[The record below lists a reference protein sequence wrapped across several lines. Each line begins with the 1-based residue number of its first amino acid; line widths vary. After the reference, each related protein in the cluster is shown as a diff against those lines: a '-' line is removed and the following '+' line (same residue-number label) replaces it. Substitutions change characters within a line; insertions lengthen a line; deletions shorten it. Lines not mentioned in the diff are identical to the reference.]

1 MSMAN
6 APVESVARVQQLLR
20 DVVAPIAKRFAFE
33 DAPTEGEVA
42 GAPCVLVLGNHS
54 SGKSSFI
61 NHLLGKTVQRTGLAP
76 TDDAFTILTYGSPE
90 GDVDGQALTTDPSMP
105 WAGLRVF
112 GPELLT
118 HLRLKRRDCDILR
131 SVTLID
137 SPGLIDAAKP
147 DSERGFDFAGVV
159 RFLAARADLVIL
171 FFDPDKPGTTGE
183 ALSIVTQSLRGID
196 HKLLIVMNK
205 MDLFKSLS
213 DFARCYGALCWNLGK
228 VIARKDLPFVF
239 TTYFPVDNAVPP
251 ALPADEFVN
260 AREALVRE
268 VVEAKSRRADNRITQ
283 LQEYVE
289 RLLLHATIIRHA
301 RTHVRGVLLRS
312 FASSMTLA
320 LVLAFATW
328 LTFALD
334 AAWWV
339 QGITA
344 LGALLALAHGL
355 STTKRL
361 KAAAQR
367 DVANRIP
374 ELFEQVFARDLL
386 TRASGDELRS
396 RFMAAAPRAQQAL
409 EALGAL
415 AFPRFSAAEE
425 ARLRD
430 VVTREVPALRRA
442 VRD

>member
-1 MSMAN
+1 MASES
-6 APVESVARVQQLLR
+6 VDSVARVQQVLR

-33 DAPTEGEVA
+33 DAPSDGEVA

-76 TDDAFTILTYGSPE
+76 TDDAFTILAHGSPE
-90 GDVDGQALTTDPSMP
+90 NDVDGQALTTDPSLP
-105 WAGLRVF
+105 WSGLRVF

-118 HLRLKRRDCDILR
+118 HLRLKRRDSEILK

-239 TTYFPVDNAVPP
+239 TTYFPVENAVPP
-251 ALPADEFVN
+251 ALPADEFVK

-268 VVEAKSRRADNRITQ
+268 VVDAKTRRADNRVTQ

-289 RLLLHATIIRHA
+289 RLQLHATIIRHA
-301 RTHVRGVLLRS
+301 RTHVRGLLMRS
-312 FASSMTLA
+312 FVSSMGLA
-320 LVLAFATW
+320 LLLGLATW
-328 LTFALD
+328 FTFAVD

-339 QGITA
+339 RAITA
-344 LGALLALAHGL
+344 LGAGLAAVHGL
-355 STTKRL
+355 STNKRM
-361 KAAAQR
+361 KSAAQH
-367 DVANRIP
+367 DVAARIP
-374 ELFEQVFARDLL
+374 ELFERVFARELL
-386 TRASGDELRS
+386 TRASGDELRA
-396 RFMAAAPRAQQAL
+396 RFDAAAPRAQKAL
-409 EALGAL
+409 QTLGAR
-415 AFPRFSAAEE
+415 AFPRFTAADE

-430 VVTREVPALRRA
+430 VVSREIPALRRA
-442 VRD
+442 VNG